1 MNERIK
7 QLAKQAGDYVN
18 EVYTPPVRSKTPGK
32 IWEDGHIDW
41 HTQFNEKFAE
51 LIVRECIE
59 KSLEEQIDPDLID
72 QEQDIEDR
80 CYLRGSNSGI
90 ITAVCAIEQHFG
102 VE

>member
-1 MNERIK
+1 MNERIRE
-7 QLAKQAGDYVN
+7 LAEQ
-18 EVYTPPVRSKTPGK
+18 VYGSAHY
-32 IWEDGHIDW
+32 DD
-41 HTQFNEKFAE
+41 FKFAE

-80 CYLRGSNSGI
+80 CYSRGSNSGI
-90 ITAVCAIEQHFG
+90 ITAVCAIKQHFG

>member
-7 QLAKQAGDYVN
+7 QFAEQAEFSKNELHIQGDN
-18 EVYTPPVRSKTPGK
+18 FQR
-32 IWEDGHIDW
+32 
-41 HTQFNEKFAE
+41 FAE

-80 CYLRGSNSGI
+80 CYLRGTNSGI
-90 ITAVCAIEQHFG
+90 IYAVCAIEKHFG
-102 VE
+102 VEE